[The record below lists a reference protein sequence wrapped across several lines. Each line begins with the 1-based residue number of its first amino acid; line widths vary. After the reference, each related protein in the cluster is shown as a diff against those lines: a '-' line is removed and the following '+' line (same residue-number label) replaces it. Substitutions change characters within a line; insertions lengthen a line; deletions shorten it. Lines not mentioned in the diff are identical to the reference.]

1 MKTIM
6 PWIVAVLL
14 FALLATNASAFPL
27 SGGNGIINV
36 TVFGTYEDSD
46 SNNRIFVDL
55 SIHKESTE
63 YESSYQFQLIDSEDR
78 SYGRVYDLPK
88 TGPMYRRMVLGFDVP
103 EGTILK
109 RIKVIPEKFDPFSI
123 DWTGVPEVG
132 NEIATIKFYGSYR
145 PQGHVYGEDLYDW
158 MFDTKLTNNGNET
171 MSYSNEDFIIIDQ
184 FGWQYQGIAGQENKL
199 LPGESVRFNV
209 DAKMFKISRPVVLG
223 FRGLEMDISAWA

>member
-55 SIHKESTE
+55 SIHKESNE

-78 SYGRVYDLPK
+78 
-88 TGPMYRRMVLGFDVP
+88 
-103 EGTILK
+103 
-109 RIKVIPEKFDPFSI
+109 
-123 DWTGVPEVG
+123 
-132 NEIATIKFYGSYR
+132 
-145 PQGHVYGEDLYDW
+145 
-158 MFDTKLTNNGNET
+158 
-171 MSYSNEDFIIIDQ
+171 
-184 FGWQYQGIAGQENKL
+184 
-199 LPGESVRFNV
+199 
-209 DAKMFKISRPVVLG
+209 
-223 FRGLEMDISAWA
+223 